1 MEQPRSGVE
10 LYFAQDVATFFVLI
24 SPNMC
29 QGLGEKGVTLSMA
42 RWCRDISTESTQLPS
57 YPNNLHKTSSSTFL
71 DGAVRHSRRFG
82 SHVWRSLISW
92 QISSV

>member
-29 QGLGEKGVTLSMA
+29 QGLGKKGLPFLWPGGAETFPPRVPNYPA
-42 RWCRDISTESTQLPS
+42 TQTTCTK
-57 YPNNLHKTSSSTFL
+57 LH
-71 DGAVRHSRRFG
+71 RRRF
-82 SHVWRSLISW
+82 
-92 QISSV
+92 

>member
-29 QGLGEKGVTLSMA
+29 QGLGKKG
-42 RWCRDISTESTQLPS
+42 LPFLWPGGAETFPPRLPN

-71 DGAVRHSRRFG
+71 DGAVRHSKRFC
-82 SHVWRSLISW
+82 SRVWRSLISW